1 MKQIPGG
8 VTAPKG
14 FTASGVHCGVKKGK
28 GDGNQPPMSKMPEV
42 LEGKKDLALIVSEQP
57 CVAAAVYTMNRV
69 KAAPLYVT
77 MDHLENGEA
86 QAIVANSGNA
96 NACAPNSHEHAEEMC
111 VLAAKAT
118 GLKPEDFVVA
128 STGVIGQE
136 LNIDAIA
143 QGMPAAAAAL
153 SKDGS
158 DAAANAIMTTD
169 TVKKELS
176 VTCSIGGKT
185 VTIGAIAKGSGMIH
199 PNMGTMLCFITT
211 DCAITSEMLSDAL
224 HDIVPRTFNRVTV
237 DGDTSTNDM
246 CVVLANGMAENTQ
259 IEWKDDDY
267 TLFYKALYQVCETM
281 ARSIAGDGEG
291 ASRLITC
298 TVTGARSEETAERLA
313 KAVVGSSLVKA
324 AMFGAD
330 ANWGR
335 VLCAMGYSKAPF
347 RPEYVDV
354 SFSSD
359 QGEILV
365 CQHGTG
371 VDFDEDLAKKI
382 LSQDEVV
389 IAVDLHEGDDQAT
402 CWGCDL
408 TYEYVKING
417 DYRS

>member
-1 MKQIPGG
+1 MKTISGG

-14 FTASGVHCGVKKGK
+14 FRAAGVYCGVKASHAGVPGTQGK
-28 GDGNQPPMSKMPEV
+28 P
-42 LEGKKDLALIVSEQP
+42 DLAMIVSDCE
-57 CVAAAVYTMNRV
+57 CTAAATYTLNRV

-77 MDHLENGEA
+77 MGHLEDGVCRG
-86 QAIVANSGNA
+86 IVANSGNA
-96 NACAPNSHEHAEEMC
+96 NACALLSHENAEKMC
-111 VLAAKAT
+111 ELAAAAT
-118 GLKPEDFVVA
+118 GLKPQDFAVA
-128 STGVIGQE
+128 STGVIGQT
-136 LNIDAIA
+136 LNIAAIER
-143 QGMPAAAAAL
+143 GMPLVAGEL
-153 SKDGS
+153 SYEGS
-158 DAAANAIMTTD
+158 DAAAHAIMTTD
-169 TVKKELS
+169 TVKKEIALT
-176 VTCSIGGKT
+176 VTIGGKP

-324 AMFGAD
+324 AMFGTD

-371 VDFDEDLAKKI
+371 VDFDEGLAKKI

-389 IAVDLHEGDDQAT
+389 IAVNLHEGEDQAT